1 MDNSRGS
8 RIRELWRRHDGRPRT
23 RAVVLTGGLIAVLA
37 APLGVAATGDVL
49 REGERNG
56 TATRETKIVARVN
69 ASSGSTG
76 GYATRQSNTSASG
89 GGAIYG
95 CRSRAGGSAA
105 NPPQE
110 PCMRASN
117 LSNGLAFEFAAR
129 EGETAGTIE
138 VGSGGD
144 SKRPFTT
151 NATGVATGLNADR
164 VDGRSADE
172 LTAAAAAAAKP
183 RWLLLDEQGRI
194 EEQSGGFSVLDAYQT
209 NDNVYVDAGSS
220 LEGKGL
226 TATIA
231 LQNKIDQTGDGTADP
246 SFTGLAAIARCQTA
260 SVECAPASAKNVNA
274 FVVAPRNADGS
285 ATTSATRKR
294 VYVQIT
300 P

>member
-1 MDNSRGS
+1 MENSRGT
-8 RIRELWRRHDGRPRT
+8 RIKSLWRRCDGRPRT
-23 RAVVLTGGLIAVLA
+23 RAVLLTGGLIAVLA

-49 REGERNG
+49 REGQRNG
-56 TATRETKIVARVN
+56 TAARETKIVARVN

-76 GYATRQSNTSASG
+76 GYATRQSNLSSTG

-95 CRSRAGGSAA
+95 CRSGAGGSAA

-110 PCMRASN
+110 PCVRASN

-144 SKRPFTT
+144 AKRPFTT

-172 LTAAAAAAAKP
+172 LTAAAVAAARP
-183 RWLLLDEQGRI
+183 RWLLLDEKGKI
-194 EEQSGGFSVLDAYQT
+194 EEQSGGFTVLDGYQAD
-209 NDNVYVDAGSS
+209 DNVYVDAGSS

-226 TATIA
+226 SATIA
-231 LQNKIDQTGDGTADP
+231 LQNKIDQSGDGTADP
-246 SFTGLAAIARCQTA
+246 SFTGLVAVARCQTA
-260 SVECAPASAKNVNA
+260 SVECAPAGAKNVNA
-274 FVVAPRNADGS
+274 FVVAPRNLDGS
-285 ATTSATRKR
+285 GTTSATRKR
-294 VYVQIT
+294 VYVQVM